1 MPHVLAVPPELAH
14 GVRATGG
21 PVLALGACPSEVVL
35 GARPQ
40 ELALGMAEVDAACG
54 RGGGGGGFCFASWIG
69 RGERRSEGQKQKKND
84 GPREG
89 RARWGKETYCQVF
102 SFLFVLE

>member
-1 MPHVLAVPPELAH
+1 MRLAEGEEEAAVSVLH
-14 GVRATGG
+14 RG
-21 PVLALGACPSEVVL
+21 LGAGSG
-35 GARPQ
+35 GAKGKNR
-40 ELALGMAEVDAACG
+40 
-54 RGGGGGGFCFASWIG
+54 
-69 RGERRSEGQKQKKND
+69 KKND